1 MSNTPKPIQTK
12 RDLEQRLAHA
22 RKAGG
27 WMPWATTSLAF
38 TWWGG
43 TAAYV
48 IGKFG
53 IEELQALP
61 PAELGGGIAM
71 AAGPG
76 LALIMSGFMA
86 RESTRSARANE
97 LVLAASETLLSPA
110 KSLSA
115 EVDSL
120 GANLAKQ
127 SNEIYDTLNETEARV
142 QVIRQDMEES
152 SNAAMKAA
160 EVVRADTEALKFKLA
175 AERDELSSLSNT
187 IRAQAA
193 ALSDAIPMHAEK
205 MTRAATMAQAEVQ
218 KAGKQLDE
226 RLSHIETTGKNLSAS
241 AANLDHMTAE
251 SRKRAQQLVQSLMS
265 INENLLG
272 SSRTVDNALKA
283 GDMAVEASKAT
294 AEAIRNAMDS
304 ALDGA
309 RQSAEHVSAQ
319 AVKSN
324 TEAEEA
330 MKRLI
335 QTASRAEGLVKQAM
349 QAANEQAE
357 ETEKRMDRM
366 SEHMYTAATRAT
378 HAAEAGLERAR
389 TRIERASQLLNDG
402 LSDTIS
408 SAERFDAPAQNPP
421 ASPRIAAPAP
431 RASTVE
437 TPPRPTPKE
446 APKPMQT
453 PASHDLTPF
462 DPLEEE
468 DTTFDTA
475 RHASDFD
482 RGTAKPTASSEP
494 ASPVAAAAHE
504 AHTIEQAANHTR
516 AKTDTQND
524 MSWRDLLSGIGSET
538 SDGAHDST
546 ALAFVEQLDR
556 SGIRLKRAIRSSD
569 LRRIAAATSRGERQR
584 RRATKQAAPGELTQI
599 QRLLQQDEDLRIAAE
614 SYLALEE
621 EEAMKFLQRAERA
634 REDAGP
640 RLAAYLLL
648 DAALVK

>member
-1 MSNTPKPIQTK
+1 MSNAPKPIQTK
-12 RDLEQRLAHA
+12 QDLEQRLIHA

-71 AAGPG
+71 AAAPG

-97 LVLAASETLLSPA
+97 LVLAASETLLSPV

-115 EVDSL
+115 EVDTL
-120 GANLAKQ
+120 GENLARQ

-152 SNAAMKAA
+152 SNAAIKAS
-160 EVVRADTEALKFKLA
+160 EIVRADTEALKFKLA
-175 AERDELSSLSNT
+175 AERDELSSLSNS

-226 RLSHIETTGKNLSAS
+226 RLNNIETTGRNLSAS

-294 AEAIRNAMDS
+294 AEAIRKAMDT

-309 RQSAEHVSAQ
+309 RQSADHVAAQ

-324 TEAEEA
+324 NEAEEA

-335 QTASRAEGLVKQAM
+335 ETASRAEGLVKQAM
-349 QAANEQAE
+349 QAANEQAA

-402 LSDTIS
+402 LNDTVS
-408 SAERFDAPAQNPP
+408 SSHYETATKPQL
-421 ASPRIAAPAP
+421 SPRIAPP
-431 RASTVE
+431 PSRASNADVQQSRPASLLE
-437 TPPRPTPKE
+437 TLKASPGPTP
-446 APKPMQT
+446 
-453 PASHDLTPF
+453 HDLSPF
-462 DPLEEE
+462 DPLE
-468 DTTFDTA
+468 DDDTFDTTP
-475 RHASDFD
+475 HASDVD
-482 RGTAKPTASSEP
+482 RGTAKPTASAEP
-494 ASPVAAAAHE
+494 TGSVAAAAHE
-504 AHTIEQAANHTR
+504 AHSIEQSTR
-516 AKTDTQND
+516 NSQSKPDDQND
-524 MSWRDLLSGIGSET
+524 MSWRDLLSGIGTNIEE
-538 SDGAHDST
+538 GAHDST

-569 LRRIAAATSRGERQR
+569 LRRIAAATARGERQR

>member
-1 MSNTPKPIQTK
+1 MNQTLNPIK
-12 RDLEQRLAHA
+12 NKKDLEIRLTNA

-27 WMPWATTSLAF
+27 WMPWATTALAF

-43 TAAYV
+43 AAAYS
-48 IGKFG
+48 IGKYG
-53 IEELQALP
+53 VDTLQEMP
-61 PAELGGGIAM
+61 PAELGGAIAM

-86 RESTRSARANE
+86 RESTRSAKANE
-97 LVLAASETLLSPA
+97 LVLAASQELLSPA
-110 KSLSA
+110 SALSN
-115 EVDSL
+115 ELTSL
-120 GANLAKQ
+120 GSTLAKQ
-127 SNEIYDTLNETEARV
+127 SEEIHDTLNETEARV

-152 SNAAMKAA
+152 SNAAVKAA
-160 EVVRADTEALKFKLA
+160 EIVRADTEALKFKLA
-175 AERDELSSLSNT
+175 AERDELSSLSNA

-193 ALSDAIPMHAEK
+193 ALSEAIPMHAEK

-218 KAGKQLDE
+218 KAGKQLDD
-226 RLSHIETTGKNLSAS
+226 RLNNIEATGKNLSAS

-283 GDMAVEASKAT
+283 GDMAVEASKST
-294 AEAIRNAMDS
+294 ADAIRQAMDT

-309 RQSAEHVSAQ
+309 RLTSEQVAAQ
-319 AVKSN
+319 AEKTN

-335 QTASRAEGLVKQAM
+335 ETASRAEGLVKQAM
-349 QAANEQAE
+349 DSTHAHVE

-366 SEHMYTAATRAT
+366 GDHMYTAATRAT
-378 HAAEAGLERAR
+378 QAAEAGLDRAR
-389 TRIERASQLLNDG
+389 ARIERASQLLNDG
-402 LSDTIS
+402 LDDTVA
-408 SAERFDAPAQNPP
+408 SARQTETPTEIKPT
-421 ASPRIAAPAP
+421 AAPAP
-431 RASTVE
+431 RVSPP
-437 TPPRPTPKE
+437 PPRPSREPS
-446 APKPMQT
+446 APQTAAPRVSTRPAPT
-453 PASHDLTPF
+453 PAPDLTPF
-462 DPLEEE
+462 DPLEVE
-468 DTTFDTA
+468 DIDTEPQ
-475 RHASDFD
+475 SKQ
-482 RGTAKPTASSEP
+482 RGHAKPTASAEP
-494 ASPVAAAAHE
+494 ASPIAAAAHE
-504 AHTIEQAANHTR
+504 AQKVEREGRRATPAQQEEQA
-516 AKTDTQND
+516 D
-524 MSWRDLLSGIGSET
+524 MSWRDLLSSIGGE
-538 SDGAHDST
+538 GNEEVHDQT

-621 EEAMKFLQRAERA
+621 NEAMKFLQRAERS

-648 DAALVK
+648 DAALTK